1 MASLTLDIKGGP
13 VDLQITTEPLGL
25 LGILSSFQL
34 LGLPYLVD
42 QTSVLTL
49 PMDYSL
55 HACSTFSLMGQNIW
69 CVKIIFQQII
79 NEINEMVLIL

>member
-1 MASLTLDIKGGP
+1 MSIIRGEASSTLDIKGGP

-55 HACSTFSLMGQNIW
+55 HACSTFSWAGIYG
-69 CVKIIFQQII
+69 V
-79 NEINEMVLIL
+79 